1 MTRILVV
8 DDHPIFRKGLA
19 LALSEA
25 ADLTVCG
32 EGDSGED
39 ALRLVQ
45 DLQPDLLLLDLSMP
59 MGGLDILPRLCR
71 AHPGLKV
78 AVLTASEDSDDVLA
92 ALDAGALGYI
102 VKGIGSRAL
111 IEAVRALARGEG
123 YVTPALA
130 ARLLSER
137 RTTVAP
143 ASTLDDARASAPGSG
158 RDDARA
164 RLLAQ
169 LTPRERQV
177 LALVAAGHSNK
188 EIALR
193 EEMQEKTVK
202 HHMTRILQKLHARN
216 RTEAAMILRGDR
228 IGL

>member
-1 MTRILVV
+1 MTRILVI
-8 DDHPIFRKGLA
+8 DDHPIFRRGLA
-19 LALSEA
+19 MSLAEA
-25 ADLTVCG
+25 PDLTVCG
-32 EGDSGED
+32 EGASGDD
-39 ALRLVQ
+39 ALRLAR

-59 MGGLDILPRLCR
+59 VGGLAVLAQLSREN
-71 AHPGLKV
+71 PGLKI

-102 VKGIGSRAL
+102 VKGIGSRTL
-111 IEAVRALARGEG
+111 TDAVRALAAGEG

-130 ARLLSER
+130 ARLLTER
-137 RTTVAP
+137 RAP
-143 ASTLDDARASAPGSG
+143 AAPDDARAA
-158 RDDARA
+158 
-164 RLLAQ
+164 LLAQ

-193 EEMQEKTVK
+193 EDMQEKTVK

>member
-19 LALSEA
+19 LALAEA
-25 ADLTVCG
+25 PDLTVCG
-32 EGDSGED
+32 EGESGED

-59 MGGLDILPRLCR
+59 VGGLEVLPRLCR
-71 AHPGLKV
+71 ADPGLKI

-111 IEAVRALARGEG
+111 IEAVRGLAQGEG

-130 ARLLSER
+130 ARLLTER
-137 RTTVAP
+137 RP
-143 ASTLDDARASAPGSG
+143 ASAP
-158 RDDARA
+158 DDARA

-169 LTPRERQV
+169 LTPREKQV

>member
-19 LALSEA
+19 LALAEA
-25 ADLTVCG
+25 PDLTVCG
-32 EGDSGED
+32 EGESGED

-59 MGGLDILPRLCR
+59 VGGLEVLPRLCR
-71 AHPGLKV
+71 ANPGLKI

-111 IEAVRALARGEG
+111 IEAVRGLAQGEG

-130 ARLLSER
+130 ARLLTER
-137 RTTVAP
+137 RP
-143 ASTLDDARASAPGSG
+143 ASAP
-158 RDDARA
+158 DDARA